1 MKVYHCDIFSLADR
15 ADAICITTNGIIKAD
30 GTAVMGKGI
39 ALEASKRYP
48 ALPLTLS
55 RHIALYGNVPGIIL
69 QTPKIV
75 SFPTK
80 NDWRDNSS
88 LELIEQSAKHLAAMI
103 EANNWSKV
111 AITKPGCA
119 NGNLQWSDVEPI
131 IERYLP
137 NIYVCDFN

>member
-1 MKVYHCDIFSLADR
+1 MKVYHCNIFDLADR
-15 ADAICITTNGIIKAD
+15 ADAICITTNGIIKTD
-30 GTAVMGKGI
+30 GRAVMGKGI
-39 ALEASKRYP
+39 ALEASKRFP
-48 ALPLTLS
+48 GIDFTLAEHII
-55 RHIALYGNVPGIIL
+55 RHDNVPGIIWE
-69 QTPKIV
+69 QPRIV

-80 NDWRDNSS
+80 YDWRNNSS
-88 LELIEQSAKHLAAMI
+88 LDLITRSARRLAAMI